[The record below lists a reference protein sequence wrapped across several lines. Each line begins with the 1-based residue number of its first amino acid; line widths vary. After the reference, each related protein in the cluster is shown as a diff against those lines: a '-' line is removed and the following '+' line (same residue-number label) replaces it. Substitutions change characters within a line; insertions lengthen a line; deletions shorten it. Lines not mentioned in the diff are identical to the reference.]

1 MKWIDIYVSNEKMWK
16 CNSENIE
23 LGSGFPSLE
32 MEGIAD
38 WLLVYTIYTCKDC
51 GYTEIVKKISEVKGN
66 NN

>member
-23 LGSGFPSLE
+23 LGSGLPSLE
-32 MEGIAD
+32 MEGIVD